1 MGTATS
7 ECLINDFGALPASSR
22 RALRNEYLALLDD
35 GISVD
40 DVFFGL
46 ETTLVELIQA
56 RLHELK
62 AQSGRLLELSSNDD
76 EHFFPSPAP
85 SRAVS
90 RNETK
95 KHAYP
100 ETAVR
105 EPLLPPI
112 VTTSAAAARP
122 ALWAVPYVDEIEV
135 RFLIHQKKKHITLFL
150 TPRLGVY
157 RS

>member
-7 ECLINDFGALPASSR
+7 ECLINDFGTLPASSR

-56 RLHELK
+56 RLHDLK
-62 AQSGRLLELSSNDD
+62 AQGGRLLEDD

-112 VTTSAAAARP
+112 VTTSTAASRP
-122 ALWAVPYVDEIEV
+122 ALCAVPYVDEIEV
-135 RFLIHQKKKHITLFL
+135 RFLTHKKNPVTFF
-150 TPRLGVY
+150 
-157 RS
+157 

>member
-7 ECLINDFGALPASSR
+7 ECLINDFGALPVSSR

-56 RLHELK
+56 RLRELK
-62 AQSGRLLELSSNDD
+62 AQSGRLLDDD

-90 RNETK
+90 RTGTK

-112 VTTSAAAARP
+112 VTTSTAASRP

-135 RFLIHQKKKHITLFL
+135 RSLIHKKKSRHHF
-150 TPRLGVY
+150 
-157 RS
+157 